1 LKLVLFKR
9 GSLSPE
15 EKIKQRNEQLLLVL
29 SGVLL
34 GIGFPPFPM
43 PFPILLFLALVPYF
57 YVVEKRKTLAGI
69 NRATYLTSFVFNV
82 ISIYWVGS
90 WQKQADPFLMIS
102 GALLLFA
109 NPLFFLIPST
119 LFYFARKIFPN
130 RQLIYLLPFFWG
142 AYEYLYMITDLSF
155 PWLTLGNGL
164 AKFTAFIQISDT
176 IGVIGLTLLIIYINI
191 FFYKAFINFLVRN
204 KKSLYYLLA
213 AITIFIVVL
222 GYGFYKINTFK
233 EAHRKIK
240 IGLIQPNLDPWEKWD
255 GGNLTELTSSYL
267 SLSQQAVS
275 KGAKLIV
282 WPETALPVFLLDGSY
297 SNIVD
302 SIYSFLRKNNVYLIT
317 GMPDIRYYFK
327 GSNMPN
333 DAVKGNQDNFYYT
346 IYNGILLF
354 APDSYRVQRYGKSKL
369 VPFGERVPFV
379 DTFPFLGNLIKWGV
393 GISGWNVGRD
403 TANFSIP
410 NRAGLKFNKSRCTDD
425 SIYINSI
432 VCYESIYPY
441 YLTNFVKRGA
451 DLIAV
456 VTNDSWYGNSSG
468 PYQHD
473 AISNLRA
480 VENRRTVIRA
490 ANGGISCVIDP
501 LGRTKVHS
509 ELFTKT
515 YIVSDVTLE
524 NTKTFFTRYPLII
537 PLICLILSISIIVLF
552 LLKKIKDLLK
562 N

>member
-1 LKLVLFKR
+1 MKE
-9 GSLSPE
+9 SL
-15 EKIKQRNEQLLLVL
+15 L
-29 SGVLL
+29 
-34 GIGFPPFPM
+34 
-43 PFPILLFLALVPYF
+43 
-57 YVVEKRKTLAGI
+57 
-69 NRATYLTSFVFNV
+69 
-82 ISIYWVGS
+82 
-90 WQKQADPFLMIS
+90 
-102 GALLLFA
+102 
-109 NPLFFLIPST
+109 
-119 LFYFARKIFPN
+119 
-130 RQLIYLLPFFWG
+130 
-142 AYEYLYMITDLSF
+142 
-155 PWLTLGNGL
+155 
-164 AKFTAFIQISDT
+164 
-176 IGVIGLTLLIIYINI
+176 
-191 FFYKAFINFLVRN
+191 
-204 KKSLYYLLA
+204 
-213 AITIFIVVL
+213 
-222 GYGFYKINTFK
+222 
-233 EAHRKIK
+233 
-240 IGLIQPNLDPWEKWD
+240 
-255 GGNLTELTSSYL
+255 
-267 SLSQQAVS
+267 
-275 KGAKLIV
+275 
-282 WPETALPVFLLDGSY
+282 
-297 SNIVD
+297 
-302 SIYSFLRKNNVYLIT
+302 
-317 GMPDIRYYFK
+317 
-327 GSNMPN
+327 
-333 DAVKGNQDNFYYT
+333 
-346 IYNGILLF
+346 
-354 APDSYRVQRYGKSKL
+354 
-369 VPFGERVPFV
+369 
-379 DTFPFLGNLIKWGV
+379 DTFPFLCNLIKWGV
-393 GISGWNVGRD
+393 GIPGWNVGRD

-501 LGRTKVHS
+501 LGRTKIHS